1 MLAQIYYYFFGL
13 VAISGGAM
21 RASARCGIDHESG
34 RRRCQSSSGPAP
46 GARQRCC

>member
-21 RASARCGIDHESG
+21 GYARAKSKAQRKIGWRWATCRS
-34 RRRCQSSSGPAP
+34 RRQPAST
-46 GARQRCC
+46 